1 MGAQDDPDRNG
12 VPRPWLGTGLIA
24 FAAVSFG
31 IVTTLSR
38 LAYDGGGNPLALL
51 VLRFAAFVAVA
62 GVLLRARRRP
72 LSLTPRGFRGS
83 LWLAAA
89 MFAMSAG
96 YLTAVAYIP
105 VGLAAII
112 FYSFPLLVGVVASA
126 SGREPMTVAKAAAL
140 VVAFAGLA
148 LALGPSLGGLDARGV
163 AAAVVA
169 ALGITVTIVFSGAVT
184 RGNDTL
190 VVNFWTNLWML
201 VAASACV
208 AAWGTFALPVSGPG
222 LAGALGAT
230 LCYVVAF
237 VAWFA
242 GMRFLAPART
252 AMLFNI
258 EPVVSIA
265 TAALVLGE
273 RLSAVQLVGVAAVL
287 AAIAART
294 LGDRPRPGRA

>member
-1 MGAQDDPDRNG
+1 LGAQDDPDRNG

-24 FAAVSFG
+24 VAAVSFG

-38 LAYDGGGNPLALL
+38 LAYDGGSNPLTLL

-62 GVLLRARRRP
+62 GVLLMAGRRP
-72 LSLTPRGFRGS
+72 RRLTRSGFRGS

-89 MFAMSAG
+89 MFAVSAG

-105 VGLAAII
+105 VSLAAII

-126 SGREPMTVAKAAAL
+126 SGREPMTAAKAAAL
-140 VVAFAGLA
+140 AVAFAGLA

-163 AAAVVA
+163 AAAIVA

-184 RGNDTL
+184 RGNDPM

-208 AAWGTFALPVSGPG
+208 AAWGGFALPVSALG

-237 VAWFA
+237 TAWFA
-242 GMRFLAPART
+242 GMRRLAPVHT

-265 TAALVLGE
+265 AAALVLGE

-287 AAIAART
+287 AAIAALP
-294 LGDRPRPGRA
+294 LGDRARRGRA